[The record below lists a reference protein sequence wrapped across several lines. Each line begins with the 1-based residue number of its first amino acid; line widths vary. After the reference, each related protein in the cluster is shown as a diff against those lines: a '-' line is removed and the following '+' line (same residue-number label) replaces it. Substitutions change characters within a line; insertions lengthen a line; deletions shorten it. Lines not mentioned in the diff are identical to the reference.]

1 MATENLENIAPFNTE
16 SNSEVSKLSDIS
28 KDHSIH
34 SALKHQKA
42 SQAQQTMTIAEL
54 SKVQLL
60 QDLPSRVKD
69 DANFIYRKK
78 GDPNTNKK
86 TGEISIYFICLKCS
100 KMLIFDWTAKK
111 IKDNRKKLTSQHSC
125 KLTDHTPQK
134 FTTKIEGNKLLLL
147 EEQINKVPKLK

>member
-16 SNSEVSKLSDIS
+16 SNSEVSQLSDIS
-28 KDHSIH
+28 KDPSIH

-69 DANFIYRKK
+69 DRNLFTGKMEIQILTKRQEKFPYISSALNAQKCLSLIGLRKRSKTIGKSSLPNILAN
-78 GDPNTNKK
+78 
-86 TGEISIYFICLKCS
+86 
-100 KMLIFDWTAKK
+100 
-111 IKDNRKKLTSQHSC
+111 
-125 KLTDHTPQK
+125 
-134 FTTKIEGNKLLLL
+134 
-147 EEQINKVPKLK
+147 